1 MDSHDNGDQTI
12 MGQLLAFP
20 TPRRSPVDKI
30 VQGVEAL
37 IRSDRPRDIAFVAT
51 LLDNLKSG
59 IKGGQIDGYAVTAA
73 LESLPLDVSK
83 LGTFNGPRAS

>member
-1 MDSHDNGDQTI
+1 MDSNGDQNI
-12 MGQLLAFP
+12 MARLLAFP
-20 TPRRSPVDKI
+20 APRRSPVDKI

-59 IKGGQIDGYAVTAA
+59 INGGQIDGYAVTAA
-73 LESLPLDVSK
+73 LESLPLDVGK
-83 LGTFNGPRAS
+83 LGNSQGPQAS